1 MFHHSMP
8 MTERDNVKRCDLY
21 SIAMAV
27 IVRYPT
33 LCMME
38 YVYTASVDTHQVVI
52 GFMDGTRVLH
62 VRSTPKKFR
71 ASLVDTTLYCP
82 LEHSN
87 QTEIAESTNSRYIT
101 TALTQRGKSAAERLR
116 SRIEDIRAQS
126 LRPYAHE
133 ILSRVMAVQK
143 ASEPSAMTMTS
154 SDIYELSRV
163 INNKVDKLDIDV
175 SLLSKIESF
184 TAKYDEY
191 CNKRDSYNGDMQSMF
206 GREKWVIGVSK
217 HDNST
222 SCLYHVMAINAEP
235 LIDSLTGVKT
245 IYDLDWQPT
254 LAMDSYRSLDHM
266 PEPLRSELLGS
277 LTMLKVFRKAN
288 YSSLPDYDKD
298 GYFAGNSSYIFE
310 PNVGWTQ
317 MKALRHRNDS
327 GLIMLLDK

>member
-8 MTERDNVKRCDLY
+8 IIERDNVKRCDLY

-38 YVYTASVDTHQVVI
+38 YVYTASIDTHQVVL
-52 GFMDGTRVLH
+52 GFNDGTRILH

-101 TALTQRGKSAAERLR
+101 TALTQRDKTAAEKLR
-116 SRIEDIRAQS
+116 SAMTDKAQGLKS
-126 LRPYAHE
+126 YAYE
-133 ILSRVMAVQK
+133 ILSRVASAQK
-143 ASEPSAMTMTS
+143 ANEPSAMTMSS

-163 INNKVDKLDIDV
+163 INNKVDKLDINV

-184 TAKYDEY
+184 TTKYDEY
-191 CNKRDSYNGDMQSMF
+191 CTKRDSYNGDMQSMF

-217 HDNST
+217 HEQST
-222 SCLYHVMAINAEP
+222 NCLYHVMAINAAP

-245 IYDLDWQPT
+245 MYDYDWQPT

-288 YSSLPDYDKD
+288 YSLLPDYDKD

-310 PNVGWTQ
+310 PNVGWMQ
-317 MKALRHRNDS
+317 IKALRHRNDS